1 MIGNIRLK
9 VLYVCLS
16 LFLILSGCKIQ
27 VVTEPKEPKEK
38 AEAESTSEAENIER
52 EAMSGGLEYAI
63 LKNGDGLSLSRDM
76 HLSIH
81 YTAYLEDDMSV
92 FDSSYDREEPI
103 SFILG
108 RNMVIEGW
116 EQILPELQ
124 VGDRAR
130 LWIPYEYAYG
140 EEGRGPIPPRANLVF
155 DIDILDAH
163 DVIIPERYD
172 VAYKD
177 TVETESGLQVFIV
190 EKGTGPEPARG
201 DLLTVHYS
209 GYLEDGSLFDSS
221 VQRDIP
227 LRFVLGT
234 GQVLRGWDEG
244 FLLLN
249 KGARA
254 RMVVPP
260 HLGYGDRGSGPIPPG
275 STLIFDVELIDIND
289 R

>member
-9 VLYVCLS
+9 VLYVCFS

>member
-227 LRFVLGT
+227 LLFVLGT